1 MAKII
6 CRIQHPKKNRSKK
19 NGGKDGKALHKLMND
34 ALHNKTM
41 ENLRNIIDVRLA
53 SNEKD
58 S

>member
-34 ALHNKTM
+34 ALHNKY
-41 ENLRNIIDVRLA
+41 N
-53 SNEKD
+53 
-58 S
+58 